1 MSSII
6 QLKAKAI
13 TDYWRKPPSRDV
25 SDAPK
30 HTSQLSSDAFHKAT
44 VTVSASWTRLYD
56 QGGLIILLPTSA
68 GGKRF
73 WVKAGI
79 EFVGGRPNLS
89 VVTAREW
96 ADWSLHPLDG
106 DSVTIQIEREPPL
119 ESGKGSSLFVYVV
132 KDNQCEELPVRE
144 VTWAF
149 EQEGEIEVG
158 VYAAR
163 PTKLKEGDEDE
174 LVVNF
179 GDIAIG

>member
-1 MSSII
+1 MMSSL
-6 QLKAKAI
+6 QLRAKAV

-30 HTSQLSSDAFHKAT
+30 HTLQLSSDAFHKAT

-56 QGGLIILLPTSA
+56 QGGLLILLPTST

-79 EFVGGRPNLS
+79 ELAGGRPNLS

-106 DSVTIQIEREPPL
+106 DSVTIQIEREP
-119 ESGKGSSLFVYVV
+119 KGSSLFVYVV
-132 KDNQCEELPVRE
+132 KDNQREELPVRE

-163 PTKLKEGDEDE
+163 PTKLNERDEDE
-174 LVVNF
+174 LIVNF
-179 GDIAIG
+179 GDISID